1 MLADLL
7 RPGARVLDAGCG
19 RTSRLAG
26 HRDRIAELVGVDLD
40 AAAGKENAALDRF
53 VAGDLCTRL
62 AFDDASF
69 DLVYANFVVEHLDA
83 PEAAFREWRRVL
95 RPDGALVLLT
105 SNQANPALAAARL
118 LPERARLV
126 LKRTG
131 AGVAERDVH
140 AIRYRANTPGRLAT
154 TATRTGFVPVDVVY
168 VAGLHRYA
176 ERSRP
181 LARLLL
187 ALERVLPA
195 LLRATIVARYRPG

>member
-1 MLADLL
+1 M
-7 RPGARVLDAGCG
+7 
-19 RTSRLAG
+19 
-26 HRDRIAELVGVDLD
+26 
-40 AAAGKENAALDRF
+40 
-53 VAGDLCTRL
+53 
-62 AFDDASF
+62 
-69 DLVYANFVVEHLDA
+69 YANFVVEHLDA

-118 LPERARLV
+118 LPERARLA

-140 AIRYRANTPGRLAT
+140 AIRYRANTPGRLAA
-154 TATRTGFVPVDVVY
+154 TAARAGFAPVDQVY

-176 ERSRP
+176 ERSP
-181 LARLLL
+181 VLARLLL

-195 LLRATIVARYRPG
+195 RLRATIVARYRPA